1 MKEIAMT
8 RLQLVLLSL
17 LAALAGTGRRARRRL
32 EGAGGRPSGQGE
44 RGSLTTEQAVI
55 TGILVV
61 AAVGLGVLITAVVT
75 KYGSKIQ

>member
-1 MKEIAMT
+1 MT

-17 LAALAGTGRRARRRL
+17 LTALAGARRRL
-32 EGAGGRPSGQGE
+32 QGAGGRPAGQGE

>member
-1 MKEIAMT
+1 MT

-32 EGAGGRPSGQGE
+32 EGAGGRPLGQGE

>member
-1 MKEIAMT
+1 MT

-17 LAALAGTGRRARRRL
+17 LAALAGAGRGARWRL
-32 EGAGGRPSGQGE
+32 EGAGGRPAGQGE

>member
-1 MKEIAMT
+1 MT

-17 LAALAGTGRRARRRL
+17 LAALAGTGRRAHRRL
-32 EGAGGRPSGQGE
+32 EGAGGRPAGQGE